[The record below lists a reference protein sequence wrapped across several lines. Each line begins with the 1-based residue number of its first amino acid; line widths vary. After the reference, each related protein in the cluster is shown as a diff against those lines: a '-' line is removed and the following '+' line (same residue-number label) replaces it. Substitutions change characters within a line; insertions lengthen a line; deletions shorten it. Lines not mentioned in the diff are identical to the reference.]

1 MNGNGQP
8 SKNHILSQAT
18 LPNQISI
25 YVLLFNN
32 IVLNY
37 LMSCVYIK
45 KKKFYFTFLYLN
57 TISSNFNIPFK
68 EFRKS
73 DLLELCQR

>member
-1 MNGNGQP
+1 MNKNNQP
-8 SKNHILSQAT
+8 SKNHILSQTT

-25 YVLLFNN
+25 YILLFNN
-32 IVLNY
+32 IILNY
-37 LMSCVYIK
+37 LISYIYIK

-68 EFRKS
+68 KFKKS
-73 DLLELCQR
+73 NLLKLYQK